1 MNNIRIH
8 CHMTMRDE
16 DERGW
21 PVWGQ
26 EIGQASSAMPI
37 LERVVF
43 GWSLGLG
50 ARPCPLQI
58 PRNHLTRA

>member
-1 MNNIRIH
+1 
-8 CHMTMRDE
+8 MRDE

-26 EIGQASSAMPI
+26 EIGQASSALPI

-43 GWSLGLG
+43 GGSLGSRISGLG